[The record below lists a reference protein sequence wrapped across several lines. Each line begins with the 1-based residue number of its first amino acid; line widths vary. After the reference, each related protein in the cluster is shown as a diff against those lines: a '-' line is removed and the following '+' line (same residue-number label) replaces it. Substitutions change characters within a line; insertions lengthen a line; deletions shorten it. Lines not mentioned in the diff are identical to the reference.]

1 MHHVSLHADVKAKL
15 YQEASQVLGD
25 EPAKFEH
32 LAKLT
37 YCTQVV
43 KENLRL
49 IPPAQS
55 FKL

>member
-15 YQEASQVLGD
+15 YQEVSQVLGD